1 MSDINLKNLVN
12 HHNNSGKKATLTAV
26 RPPGRFGALEFERGK
41 IISFKEKPDGDGS
54 WINGGFFVLEP
65 DFYNYIDDDN
75 VMLEREPINKVTN
88 DKQLVA
94 YRHNGFWQCMDT
106 LRDKNTLENFWIKN
120 NAPWKVW

>member
-1 MSDINLKNLVN
+1 MVS
-12 HHNNSGKKATLTAV
+12 
-26 RPPGRFGALEFERGK
+26 FE
-41 IISFKEKPDGDGS
+41 EKPQLQKG

-106 LRDKNTLENFWIKN
+106 RRDWELLESLVQKGNP
-120 NAPWKVW
+120 PWKEIDE